1 MPNINFYDVNKE
13 YIQYLKM
20 FDSKIP
26 NIDYSKHEK
35 FVCGIVLQINGF
47 NYFAPIPSFNKQQK
61 TNILILN
68 ENGNPISSIRFSF
81 MFPAPDEVLYRKDF
95 LLLQEY
101 RFCNKNKDAIYKKAR
116 YVYKR
121 VVSGHDEFMTNLCC
135 NFKLLETKCAE
146 YEMQKDMLSEVAAT
160 NEEE

>member
-95 LLLQEY
+95 A
-101 RFCNKNKDAIYKKAR
+101 FIT
-116 YVYKR
+116 R
-121 VVSGHDEFMTNLCC
+121 VSFL
-135 NFKLLETKCAE
+135 
-146 YEMQKDMLSEVAAT
+146 
-160 NEEE
+160 

>member
-1 MPNINFYDVNKE
+1 M
-13 YIQYLKM
+13 
-20 FDSKIP
+20 
-26 NIDYSKHEK
+26 
-35 FVCGIVLQINGF
+35 
-47 NYFAPIPSFNKQQK
+47 
-61 TNILILN
+61 
-68 ENGNPISSIRFSF
+68 
-81 MFPAPDEVLYRKDF
+81 